1 MTSFAERVANL
12 PPLGVGLGY
21 RGPLRG
27 SFQDPSAP
35 IDCVEVVADHFFLP
49 QATSPKRPADLLE
62 RPILVHGLD
71 LSLGTPGPIP
81 SDYLERYLAVARGLD
96 AALISDHLAITRTS
110 EVELGHLNPVPPTCR
125 TRDEVAAKIR
135 AIQEQADLLFLL
147 ENVTTHLRLPGE
159 LSFPELLNGIC
170 EVAET
175 GFFDLDQTR
184 LRVIRDRFGEA
195 IAGDAEFIE
204 RAKLVRK
211 RLGGWMR
218 QAGVIA
224 AGGLFALEHNVERLA
239 EDHALAR
246 AAAEVLNRRPGIEC
260 PPDEVQTNVVM
271 ARLSGSERDAV
282 ALARALE
289 EQGVRV
295 VPWAPETLRVVTHMD
310 VGPADVERLEAAL
323 AAVA

>member
-170 EVAET
+170 EVADC
-175 GFFDLDQTR
+175 GILLD
-184 LRVIRDRFGEA
+184 V
-195 IAGDAEFIE
+195 
-204 RAKLVRK
+204 
-211 RLGGWMR
+211 
-218 QAGVIA
+218 
-224 AGGLFALEHNVERLA
+224 
-239 EDHALAR
+239 
-246 AAAEVLNRRPGIEC
+246 
-260 PPDEVQTNVVM
+260 TN
-271 ARLSGSERDAV
+271 L
-282 ALARALE
+282 
-289 EQGVRV
+289 
-295 VPWAPETLRVVTHMD
+295 
-310 VGPADVERLEAAL
+310 
-323 AAVA
+323 